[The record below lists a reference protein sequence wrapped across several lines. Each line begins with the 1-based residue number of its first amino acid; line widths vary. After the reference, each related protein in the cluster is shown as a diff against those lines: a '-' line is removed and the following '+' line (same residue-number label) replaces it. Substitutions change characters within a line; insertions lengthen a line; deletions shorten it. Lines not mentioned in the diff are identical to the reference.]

1 MLALTL
7 AAARAA
13 YERTPRAVVINLPRH
28 SKRLDA
34 VRAQLRAQGVSW
46 EKMPAVDGRALS
58 KEELKANVTVL
69 GRHLLTPGMIGCFLS
84 HRGCWRRCVQSGK
97 PLIVFEDDAVL
108 MPSFRR
114 RLAAALAELREDDE
128 WDVLLLGAFGCVH
141 PSGRDEE
148 GGGAAGLGGAARAR
162 KLLEKLPRA
171 CFHVDNVA
179 WGLRPLRLLCVHPLL
194 AKQTHSDTTVGGL
207 SGEEWIPAWFKQ
219 VDDYTGVS
227 FSWAWNCPMVRLGRG
242 GPLVTVGRAFGCSC
256 IALTAAV
263 LHASIT
269 RSLALLQAWAASVFA
284 FGALIRLLS
293 SQHK

>member
-1 MLALTL
+1 MLPGSAGLHVPWRAYGTHAYL
-7 AAARAA
+7 VSPRGAR
-13 YERTPRAVVINLPRH
+13 N
-28 SKRLDA
+28 
-34 VRAQLRAQGVSW
+34 
-46 EKMPAVDGRALS
+46 
-58 KEELKANVTVL
+58 EL
-69 GRHLLTPGMIGCFLS
+69 
-84 HRGCWRRCVQSGK
+84 
-97 PLIVFEDDAVL
+97 
-108 MPSFRR
+108 RR
-114 RLAAALAELREDDE
+114 RSFLRQ
-128 WDVLLLGAFGCVH
+128 LPSTPLHSLG
-141 PSGRDEE
+141 
-148 GGGAAGLGGAARAR
+148 AR

>member
-1 MLALTL
+1 MSLALLPVQLLSAVREVFVCDMLALML
-7 AAARAA
+7 AAAA

-141 PSGRDEE
+141 PSGRYGPRDVFRLF
-148 GGGAAGLGGAARAR
+148 GL
-162 KLLEKLPRA
+162 
-171 CFHVDNVA
+171 
-179 WGLRPLRLLCVHPLL
+179 
-194 AKQTHSDTTVGGL
+194 VGGWL
-207 SGEEWIPAWFKQ
+207 F
-219 VDDYTGVS
+219 
-227 FSWAWNCPMVRLGRG
+227 
-242 GPLVTVGRAFGCSC
+242 
-256 IALTAAV
+256 
-263 LHASIT
+263 
-269 RSLALLQAWAASVFA
+269 
-284 FGALIRLLS
+284 
-293 SQHK
+293 